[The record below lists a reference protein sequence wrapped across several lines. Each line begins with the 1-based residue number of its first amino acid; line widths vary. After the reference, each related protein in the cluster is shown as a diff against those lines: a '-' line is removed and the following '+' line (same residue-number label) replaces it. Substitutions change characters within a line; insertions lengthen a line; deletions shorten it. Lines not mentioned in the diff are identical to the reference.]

1 MLKRGDFKAED
12 QVVFLHTGGAA
23 SLFAYPELV
32 ENE

>member
-1 MLKRGDFKAED
+1 MLKRGELKQNDH
-12 QVVFLHTGGAA
+12 VVFLHTGGAA